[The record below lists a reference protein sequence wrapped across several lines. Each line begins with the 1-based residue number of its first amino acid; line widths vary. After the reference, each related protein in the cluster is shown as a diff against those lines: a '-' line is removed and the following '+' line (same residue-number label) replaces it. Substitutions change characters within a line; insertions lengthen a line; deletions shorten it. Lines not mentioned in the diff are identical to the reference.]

1 MQLAAHKIVK
11 EKYFGVAAV
20 FDGFGCLK
28 NIHVQAL
35 ANKIYRQENRC
46 YQEKCLQ
53 TIGND
58 NGFQSS
64 LKGVRPDE
72 QQTNKHRNRKGNMV
86 AVENKLLQYDNHQV

>member
-1 MQLAAHKIVK
+1 MQLVAHEIVK
-11 EKYFGVAAV
+11 EEYFGIAAV
-20 FDGFGCLK
+20 FDGFGSFK
-28 NIHVQAL
+28 NVHVQAL

-53 TIGND
+53 AVGND

-64 LKGVRPDE
+64 LKGVRPNE